1 MKLFR
6 LGFVVLALALGF
18 VSVAG
23 AEGIVDGTQV
33 ATMTGFP
40 GRMGPAAT
48 SSTASSSLNAETTAI
63 LAAMPAQDALHIA
76 AIDNAVTG
84 LKSSGVWTK
93 QKVIYFLAASDASAS
108 AINWKNPVT
117 NTLVVFTGSPTF
129 TADRGWTFNNTSAL
143 NTGFNPTTASIAQNS
158 ENLSVFI
165 LNNVAANTYALGTS
179 GTAIIPR
186 RSTGDNVS
194 GFSQNMTS
202 TTGSA
207 GAFSTSVGL
216 TSFDRS
222 SSGNFQVYKNGSA
235 VETLTRASAAVDN
248 DFLYIGAKNSA
259 SGSINS
265 GGTHQNA
272 FVAMGDSLSAAQQA
286 SQSAIVLT
294 YMQAVGAQ

>member
-1 MKLFR
+1 MRR
-6 LGFVVLALALGF
+6 LVLAIALLT
-18 VSVAG
+18 AG
-23 AEGIVDGTQV
+23 LLSCAQAATIIDGTQV
-33 ATMTGFP
+33 AVMAGFP
-40 GRMGPAAT
+40 GRMGPLPAA
-48 SSTASSSLNAETTAI
+48 STGYSIRNTETTAI
-63 LAAMPAQDALHIA
+63 LAAMSPQDTSHTI
-76 AIDNAVTG
+76 AIDTVVTDF
-84 LKSSGVWTK
+84 KSSGIWTK

-165 LNNVAANTYALGTS
+165 LNNVAANTYATGTS
-179 GTAIIPR
+179 STAIIPR
-186 RSTGDNVS
+186 RSIGDNVS
-194 GFSQNMTS
+194 GFSQNNTS
-202 TTGSA
+202 TTGAA
-207 GAFSTSVGL
+207 GSFSTSVGL

-222 SSGNFQVYKNGSA
+222 VAGNFIVYKNGAA
-235 VETLTRASAAVDN
+235 VETLTRASVGVDN

-259 SGSINS
+259 TGAINS
-265 GGTHQNA
+265 GGTHQDA